1 MGDASA
7 RLSVQFRSAS
17 VLFTVATVASI
28 GCGSGQFTEVSP
40 NEIPVLE
47 QRLAQDPDNGTTL
60 LRYAAALF
68 VAEQCDTAVVVARA
82 GMRLQP
88 RNALG
93 PLVVGQC
100 SERAGNYEEAI
111 ELYRSYI
118 GDYGGAA
125 GAAAVGAR
133 ELLAVRA
140 KTTQAAQ
147 AALAR
152 EAELAQVPADPE
164 VVAVLPLEIAA
175 DSMYQPLSRGLA
187 QMLTSDLALLQR
199 FRMVERLQVGV
210 LMDELALSQ
219 TQQVDPTT
227 ASRIGRLLQAGR
239 LVQGLAAIPPEGQMR
254 LEASVVQST
263 GEIAGTQYFA
273 GRKQDLM
280 RLEKELVVALAGQ
293 MGYLL
298 SAAERRLI
306 LENGTQSMLA
316 FLAYSHGLLEE
327 DRGNYSAAAQYYAD
341 AVREDPDFQMARDR
355 FEANTM
361 APVVEAAAPTSVTVN
376 AAESVPAP
384 DAVFVATFEDAA
396 NQAIGAAELDVAA
409 TQAELVRVVDQTQ
422 TTARGA
428 QTTASNPGTTVANQG
443 QSPIT
448 VGTVRIIFR
457 LP

>member
-7 RLSVQFRSAS
+7 HLSARFRSAS
-17 VLFTVATVASI
+17 VLLTVITAASL
-28 GCGSGQFTEVSP
+28 GCGTGQFAEISP

-47 QRLAQDPDNGTTL
+47 QQLAQDPDNSATL

-68 VAEQCDTAVVVARA
+68 ATERCDSAVVVARA

-93 PLVVGQC
+93 PLVLGQC
-100 SERAGNYEEAI
+100 SERAGNYDDAI

-118 GDYGGAA
+118 AHYGGAP

-133 ELLAVRA
+133 ELFAVRA
-140 KTTQAAQ
+140 KATQTAQ

-187 QMLTSDLALLQR
+187 QMLTSDLALLRR

-227 ASRIGRLLQAGR
+227 ASRLGRLLQAGR
-239 LVQGLAAIPPEGQMR
+239 LVQGLAAIPPQGQMR

-263 GEIAGTQYFA
+263 GEIAGTQYFT

-306 LENGTQSMLA
+306 LENGTQNLLA
-316 FLAYSHGLLEE
+316 FLAYSNGLLEE
-327 DRGNYSAAAQYYAD
+327 DRGNYAAAAQYYAD

-355 FEANTM
+355 FEANTV
-361 APVVEAAAPTSVTVN
+361 APAVETAAPTSVTVN
-376 AAESVPAP
+376 ATERVPPP
-384 DAVFVATFEDAA
+384 DAVFVATLADAA
-396 NQAIGAAELDVAA
+396 NQAIGAAQLDVAA
-409 TQAELVRVVDQTQ
+409 TQSELVRVVDQTQ
-422 TTARGA
+422 TTAKGA